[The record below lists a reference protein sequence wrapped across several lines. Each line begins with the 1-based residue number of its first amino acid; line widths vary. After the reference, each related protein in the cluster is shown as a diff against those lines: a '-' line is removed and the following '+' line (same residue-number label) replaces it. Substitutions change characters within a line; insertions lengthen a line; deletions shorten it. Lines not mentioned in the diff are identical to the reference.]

1 MDYKSCVRQM
11 ELLIS
16 DYIKF
21 FDLKSITQKVAACA
35 YVSLLLLSILN
46 YYIVPRKAINL
57 S

>member
-1 MDYKSCVRQM
+1 M